1 MTQPTKWSAPL
12 GSGAD
17 VQDLPDDDL
26 RYASFSKIFPQITQV
41 PLSAGGVA
49 PRRID
54 FNSLFKLL
62 ADNIYYYQNGGVFEY
77 SATADY
83 EKGAI
88 VRYNDKIY
96 LCIQDNST
104 LNTHNPEDMNYWL
117 RVALNNDLA
126 DYLPL
131 AGGNV
136 TGNLSVQNKNVVRT
150 INNVEADTNGNI
162 NVIVPDATTEVKGK
176 VQLCDDIEQNA
187 TNRTMAVTPHAVA
200 SYVSAGGKKANDIGI
215 VGRQGFGV
223 SFPDA
228 TEDELAAIG
237 MTPMNGTYDKTSDN
251 YGNFMSNNGGVFVYI
266 PHYYVRYGEQT
277 EADYDVYGANVL
289 GVKSHDAYNSETE
302 ANADGYFS
310 PRAFYDGSDSVNQQ
324 GFFMQ
329 KYEPYAKTV
338 GGVVY
343 PFGDGSARGM
353 VNIIPVDM
361 MTRAR
366 NLGSDYF
373 VASYFMHQAMDIIT
387 LLQGQHSTGTAN
399 CAWWKARGGANY
411 PNNGWSTTNPQ
422 LYSHNGQKNG
432 VMGVSNFTW
441 EFCLGVTTSGT
452 SATQGQTV
460 VANNKIYLLKPTV
473 KIKDLTNGFGGP
485 TDAWGT
491 TANLLENYDEF
502 DTTDHFALTTSRTW
516 YWGNGNNQMYIS
528 PVKNGVLDTKA
539 RDSFMLIPNTEQS
552 VSASANT
559 MMGACLSYT
568 NPCTQNLALYVHG
581 ENIHTAGGQNVFS
594 RTFHTWR
601 VDSYDS
607 DSFRC
612 GAYLRN

>member
-1 MTQPTKWSAPL
+1 MPL

-77 SATADY
+77 SDTADY
-83 EKGAI
+83 EKGAL

-96 LCIQDNST
+96 LCVQDNSA
-104 LNTHNPEDMNYWL
+104 LNLHNPDDMDYWL
-117 RVALNNDLA
+117 RVALNNELA

-150 INNVEADTNGNI
+150 INNVEADENGNI

-176 VQLCDDIEQNA
+176 VQLCDNIADEP
-187 TNRTMAVTPHAVA
+187 TNQTKAVTPHAVA
-200 SYVSAGGKKANDIGI
+200 VYVSAGGRKPNDIGI

-237 MTPMNGTYDKTSDN
+237 MSPMNGTYDKTSDN
-251 YGNFMSNNGGVFVYI
+251 YGNFMSDNGGVFVYI
-266 PHYYVRYGEQT
+266 PHHYVRYGEQT

-289 GVKSHDAYNSETE
+289 GVKSHDEYNSEAE

-310 PRAFYDGSDSVNQQ
+310 PRAFYDGSETVNQQ

-329 KYEPYAKTV
+329 KYEPNGKTLD
-338 GGVVY
+338 GVVY
-343 PFGDGSARGM
+343 AYGDGSARGM
-353 VNIIPVDM
+353 VSIDAPTM
-361 MTRAR
+361 MARAR

-373 VASYFMHQAMDIIT
+373 VASYFMHQAMDTIT

-399 CAWWKARGGANY
+399 CAWWKSRGGANY

-441 EFCLGVTTSGT
+441 EFCLGVTTPGDN
-452 SATQGQTV
+452 ATQAEVNIT
-460 VANNKIYLLKPTV
+460 NNKIYLLKPTV
-473 KIKDLTNGFGGP
+473 KMKDLTSGFGGS

-491 TANLLENYDEF
+491 ESNLLENYNAF
-502 DTTDHFALTTSRTW
+502 DTTDHFVLTSSRTW
-516 YWGNGNNQMYIS
+516 YWGNGNNQMYIQ
-528 PVKNGVLDTKA
+528 PVSAGVLNTNA
-539 RDSFMLIPNTEQS
+539 RDTFMLIPNSEQS
-552 VSASANT
+552 VSTAANT
-559 MMGACLSYT
+559 MMGNCASYIPT
-568 NPCTQNLALYVHG
+568 KKNLALYVHG
-581 ENIHTAGGQNVFS
+581 ENIYTAGGQNVFS
-594 RTFHTWR
+594 RSFYAWR
-601 VDSYDS
+601 VNSVDHDSS
-607 DSFRC
+607 LLSSMFIAC
-612 GAYLRN
+612 

>member
-1 MTQPTKWSAPL
+1 MTQPLKWSMPL

-77 SATADY
+77 SDKADY
-83 EKGAI
+83 EKGSI

-96 LCIQDNST
+96 LCIQDNSA

-117 RVALNNDLA
+117 RVALNNELA

-131 AGGNV
+131 NGGNL
-136 TGNLSVQNKNVVRT
+136 TGNLTVQNKNVVRT
-150 INNVEADTNGNI
+150 INNVEADANGNI
-162 NVIVPDATTEVKGK
+162 DIIVPDATTEVKGK

-200 SYVSAGGKKANDIGI
+200 AYVSAGGKKANDIGI

-228 TEDELAAIG
+228 TEDELATIG
-237 MTPMNGTYDKTSDN
+237 MSPMNGTYDKTSDN
-251 YGNFMSNNGGVFVYI
+251 YGNFMSDNGGVFVYI
-266 PHYYVRYGEQT
+266 PHHYVRYGEQT

-289 GVKSHDAYNSETE
+289 GVKSHDAYNNEAE

-310 PRAFYDGSDSVNQQ
+310 PRAFYDGSESVNQQ

-338 GGVVY
+338 GGVIY

-353 VNIIPVDM
+353 VNITPPDM

-373 VASYFMHQAMDIIT
+373 VASYFMHQAMDTIT

-399 CAWWKARGGANY
+399 CAWWKSRGGANY

-441 EFCLGVTTSGT
+441 EFCLGVTTAGT

-502 DTTDHFALTTSRTW
+502 DTTDHFVLTSSRTW

-528 PVKNGVLDTKA
+528 PVKNGVLDAKA
-539 RDSFMLIPNTEQS
+539 RDSFMLIPNSEQS
-552 VSASANT
+552 VSSSANT

-568 NPCTQNLALYVHG
+568 NPCAQNLALYVHG
-581 ENIHTAGGQNVFS
+581 QNVSAGGKENVFS
-594 RTFHTWR
+594 RYFYIWR
-601 VDSYDS
+601 VYSGDGA
-607 DSFRC
+607 SFRC
-612 GAYLRN
+612 GAYLRD

>member
-1 MTQPTKWSAPL
+1 MAVFNEPTKWQTSL
-12 GSGAD
+12 VNSGDAN
-17 VQDLPDDDL
+17 VIPQSTPVGTGE
-26 RYASFSKIFPQITQV
+26 ASFEDGFPPITQV
-41 PLSAGGVA
+41 PIGAGGQA
-49 PRRID
+49 PDRKD
-54 FNSLFKLL
+54 FNGLFKLL
-62 ADNIYYYQNGGVFEY
+62 GDWSFYQQNGGIASY
-77 SATADY
+77 SNTFDY
-83 EKGAI
+83 AVGSFVK
-88 VRYNDKIY
+88 YNNELY
-96 LCIQDNST
+96 LCIQANGTSST
-104 LNTHNPEDMNYWL
+104 VVQPRADDTYWQ
-117 RVALNNDLA
+117 RI
-126 DYLPL
+126 
-131 AGGNV
+131 
-136 TGNLSVQNKNVVRT
+136 TT
-150 INNVEADTNGNI
+150 EADTPAPI
-162 NVIVPDATTEVKGK
+162 PDGTTEVKGI
-176 VQLCDDIEQNA
+176 VQLCDDIEQNT

-228 TEDELAAIG
+228 TEDELATIG

-266 PHYYVRYGEQT
+266 PHYYVRYGDQT
-277 EADYDVYGANVL
+277 DPDYDVYGANVL
-289 GVKSHDAYNSETE
+289 SVKSHDAYNSETE

-329 KYEPYAKTV
+329 KYEPWARTID
-338 GGVVY
+338 GVIY
-343 PFGDGSARGM
+343 PYGDGSARGM
-353 VNIIPVDM
+353 VNIIPPDM

-373 VASYFMHQAMDIIT
+373 VASYFMHQAMDTIT

-399 CAWWKARGGANY
+399 CAWWKSRGGANY

-491 TANLLENYDEF
+491 TDNLLENYDEF
-502 DTTDHFALTTSRTW
+502 DTTDHFVLTSSRTW

-539 RDSFMLIPNTEQS
+539 RDSFMLIPNSEQS
-552 VSASANT
+552 VSSSANT

-568 NPCTQNLALYVHG
+568 NPCTQNLALYAHG
-581 ENIHTAGGQNVFS
+581 QNVSEGGRENVFS
-594 RTFHTWR
+594 RTFSYWR
-601 VDSYDS
+601 VGSGGTV
-607 DSFRC
+607 SFRC
-612 GAYLRN
+612 GAYLRD

>member
-1 MTQPTKWSAPL
+1 MAVFDEPTQWDHTL
-12 GSGAD
+12 GNNAD
-17 VQDLPDDDL
+17 TSTLPDDAVATAGI
-26 RYASFSKIFPQITQV
+26 ASRQKLFQIINAT
-41 PLSAGGVA
+41 PLEAGGIA
-49 PRRID
+49 PARED
-54 FNSLFKLL
+54 VNALFKLL
-62 ADNIYYYQNGGVFEY
+62 GDSIFYAMTGGIASY
-77 SATADY
+77 NATYDY
-83 EKGAI
+83 PVGAL
-88 VRYNDKIY
+88 VKYEGKAY
-96 LCIQDNST
+96 LCISPNGVGST
-104 LNTHNPEDMNYWL
+104 VVQPGADDTYWQ
-117 RVALNNDLA
+117 RI
-126 DYLPL
+126 
-131 AGGNV
+131 
-136 TGNLSVQNKNVVRT
+136 TT
-150 INNVEADTNGNI
+150 EADTPAPI
-162 NVIVPDATTEVKGK
+162 PDGTTEVKGI
-176 VQLCDDIEQNA
+176 VQLCDDIEQNTA
-187 TNRTMAVTPHAVA
+187 DRTMAVTPHAVA
-200 SYVSAGGKKANDIGI
+200 AYVSAGGKKANDIGI
-215 VGRQGFGV
+215 AGRQGFGV

-228 TEDELAAIG
+228 TEDELATIG

-251 YGNFMSNNGGVFVYI
+251 YGNFMSDNGGVFVYI
-266 PHYYVRYGEQT
+266 PHYYVRYGDQT
-277 EADYDVYGANVL
+277 DPDYDVYGANVL
-289 GVKSHDAYNSETE
+289 SVKSHDAYNSEAE

-310 PRAFYDGSDSVNQQ
+310 PRAFYDGSESVNQQ

-353 VNIIPVDM
+353 ANITPVDM

-373 VASYFMHQAMDIIT
+373 VASYFMHQAMDTIT

-399 CAWWKARGGANY
+399 CAWWKSRGGANY

-432 VMGVSNFTW
+432 IMGVSNFTW

-452 SATQGQTV
+452 SATQGQTAV
-460 VANNKIYLLKPTV
+460 TNNKIYLLKPTV
-473 KIKDLTNGFGGP
+473 KIKDLTNGFGGE

-502 DTTDHFALTTSRTW
+502 DTTDHFVLTTSRTW

-528 PVKNGVLDTKA
+528 PVKNGVLDAKA

-552 VSASANT
+552 VSSSANT

-581 ENIHTAGGQNVFS
+581 ENINFAGRQNVFS
-594 RTFHTWR
+594 RNFDKWRIDSR
-601 VDSYDS
+601 VDF
-607 DSFRC
+607 SFRC
-612 GAYLRN
+612 GAYLRD

>member
-1 MTQPTKWSAPL
+1 MTQPRKWSAPL

-77 SATADY
+77 SDTTDY
-83 EKGAI
+83 EKGAL

-96 LCIQDNST
+96 LCIQDNSA
-104 LNTHNPEDMNYWL
+104 LNTHNPEDMDYWL
-117 RVALNNDLA
+117 RVALNNELA

-131 AGGNV
+131 NGGNL
-136 TGNLSVQNKNVVRT
+136 TGNLTVQNKNVVRT
-150 INNVEADTNGNI
+150 INNVEADANGNI
-162 NVIVPDATTEVKGK
+162 DIIVPDATTEVKGK

-228 TEDELAAIG
+228 TEDELATIG
-237 MTPMNGTYDKTSDN
+237 MSPMNGTYDKTSDN
-251 YGNFMSNNGGVFVYI
+251 YGNFMSDNGGVFVYI
-266 PHYYVRYGEQT
+266 PHHYVRYGEQT

-289 GVKSHDAYNSETE
+289 GVKSHDAYNNEAE

-310 PRAFYDGSDSVNQQ
+310 PRAFYDGSESVNKQ

-338 GGVVY
+338 GGVIY

-353 VNIIPVDM
+353 VNIIPPDM

-373 VASYFMHQAMDIIT
+373 VASYFMHQAMDTIT

-399 CAWWKARGGANY
+399 CAWWKSRGGANY

-452 SATQGQTV
+452 SATQEQTV

-491 TANLLENYDEF
+491 TANLLENYDKF
-502 DTTDHFALTTSRTW
+502 DTTDHFVLTTSRTW

-528 PVKNGVLDTKA
+528 PVKNGSLDAKA
-539 RDSFMLIPNTEQS
+539 RDSFMLIPNSEQS
-552 VSASANT
+552 ISSAANT

-594 RTFHTWR
+594 RRFHNWR
-601 VDSYDS
+601 VFSGDLG
-607 DSFRC
+607 SFRC
-612 GAYLRN
+612 GAYLRD

>member
-1 MTQPTKWSAPL
+1 MPL

-77 SATADY
+77 SDTADY
-83 EKGAI
+83 EKGAL

-96 LCIQDNST
+96 LCIQENSA

-117 RVALNNDLA
+117 RIALNNELS

-131 AGGNV
+131 VGGNL
-136 TGNLSVQNKNVVRT
+136 TGNLTVQNKNVVRT
-150 INNVEADTNGNI
+150 INDVEADANGNI
-162 NVIVPDATTEVKGK
+162 NVIVPDATTEVKGI

-200 SYVSAGGKKANDIGI
+200 AYVSAGGKKANDIGI

-266 PHYYVRYGEQT
+266 PHYYVRYGDQT
-277 EADYDVYGANVL
+277 DPDYDVYGANVL
-289 GVKSHDAYNSETE
+289 SVKSHDAYNSEAE

-310 PRAFYDGSDSVNQQ
+310 PRAFYDGSESVNQQ

-338 GGVVY
+338 GGVIY
-343 PFGDGSARGM
+343 PYGDGSARGM
-353 VNIIPVDM
+353 VNIIPPDM
-361 MTRAR
+361 MTKAR

-373 VASYFMHQAMDIIT
+373 VASYFMHQAMDTIT

-399 CAWWKARGGANY
+399 CAWWKSKGGANY

-452 SATQGQTV
+452 SATQGQTT

-491 TANLLENYDEF
+491 TVNLLENYDEF
-502 DTTDHFALTTSRTW
+502 DTTDHFVLTTSRTW

-539 RDSFMLIPNTEQS
+539 RDSFMLIPNSEQS
-552 VSASANT
+552 VSSSANT

-568 NPCTQNLALYVHG
+568 VPCTQNLALYVHG
-581 ENIHTAGGQNVFS
+581 QNVSAGGKENVFS
-594 RTFHTWR
+594 RSFCRWR
-601 VDSYDS
+601 VYS
-607 DSFRC
+607 DDLNSFRC
-612 GAYLRN
+612 GAYLRD

>member
-77 SATADY
+77 SNTADY
-83 EKGAI
+83 EKGAL
-88 VRYNDKIY
+88 VKYNDKIY
-96 LCIQDNST
+96 LCIQDNSA
-104 LNTHNPEDMNYWL
+104 LNTHNPEDMDYWL
-117 RVALNNDLA
+117 RVALNNELA
-126 DYLPL
+126 GYLPL
-131 AGGNV
+131 AGGNL
-136 TGNLSVQNKNVVRT
+136 TGNLTVQNKNVVRT
-150 INNVEADTNGNI
+150 INDLEADTNGNI
-162 NVIVPDATTEVKGK
+162 DIIVPDATTEVKGK

-187 TNRTMAVTPHAVA
+187 DNVTMAVTPHAVA

-228 TEDELAAIG
+228 TEDELATIG

-266 PHYYVRYGEQT
+266 PHYYVRYGDQT
-277 EADYDVYGANVL
+277 DPDYDVYGANVL
-289 GVKSHDAYNSETE
+289 SVKSHDAYNSEAE

-310 PRAFYDGSDSVNQQ
+310 PRAFYDGSESVNQQ

-329 KYEPYAKTV
+329 KHEPYAKTV
-338 GGVVY
+338 GGVIY
-343 PFGDGSARGM
+343 PYGDGSARGM
-353 VNIIPVDM
+353 VNITPIDM

-373 VASYFMHQAMDIIT
+373 VTSYFMHQAMDTIT

-399 CAWWKARGGANY
+399 CAWWKSRGGANY
-411 PNNGWSTTNPQ
+411 PNSGWSTTNPQ

-432 VMGVSNFTW
+432 IMGVSNFTW

-473 KIKDLTNGFGGP
+473 KIKDLTSGFGGS

-491 TANLLENYDEF
+491 AANLLENYDEF
-502 DTTDHFALTTSRTW
+502 DTTDHFVLTTSRTW

-528 PVKNGVLDTKA
+528 PIKNGVLDTKA
-539 RDSFMLIPNTEQS
+539 RDSFMLIPNSEQS
-552 VSASANT
+552 VSSAANT
-559 MMGACLSYT
+559 MMGACLNYT
-568 NPCTQNLALYVHG
+568 TPCTQNLALYVHG
-581 ENIHTAGGQNVFS
+581 QNISAGGQENVFS
-594 RTFHTWR
+594 RYFSNWR
-601 VDSYDS
+601 VLS
-607 DSFRC
+607 DGRLSFRC
-612 GAYLRN
+612 GAYLRD

>member
-77 SATADY
+77 SDTADY
-83 EKGAI
+83 DKGAI
-88 VRYNDKIY
+88 VRYNNKIY
-96 LCIQDNST
+96 LCIQDNSA

-117 RVALNNDLA
+117 RVALNNELA
-126 DYLPL
+126 NYLPL
-131 AGGNV
+131 TGGNL
-136 TGNLSVQNKNVVRT
+136 TGNLTVQNKNVVRT
-150 INNVEADTNGNI
+150 INDVEADENGNI

-200 SYVSAGGKKANDIGI
+200 AYVSAGGKKANDIGI

-228 TEDELAAIG
+228 TEDELATIG

-289 GVKSHDAYNSETE
+289 GVKSHDAYNSEAE

-310 PRAFYDGSDSVNQQ
+310 PRAFYDGSESVNQQ

-329 KYEPYAKTV
+329 KYEPWARTID
-338 GGVVY
+338 GVIY

-353 VNIIPVDM
+353 VNIIPPDM

-373 VASYFMHQAMDIIT
+373 VASYFMHQAMDTIT

-399 CAWWKARGGANY
+399 CAWWKSRGGANY

-460 VANNKIYLLKPTV
+460 VTNNKIYLLKPTV

-491 TANLLENYDEF
+491 AVNLLENYDEF
-502 DTTDHFALTTSRTW
+502 DTTDHFVLTTSRTW
-516 YWGNGNNQMYIS
+516 YWGNGSNQMYIS

-581 ENIHTAGGQNVFS
+581 QNVSAGGKENVFS
-594 RTFHTWR
+594 RDFTLWR
-601 VDSYDS
+601 VYSYGGT
-607 DSFRC
+607 SFRC
-612 GAYLRN
+612 GAYLRD

>member
-1 MTQPTKWSAPL
+1 MAVFNEPTKWQTSL
-12 GSGAD
+12 VNSGDAN
-17 VQDLPDDDL
+17 VIPQSTPVGTGE
-26 RYASFSKIFPQITQV
+26 ASFDDGFPQITQI
-41 PLSAGGVA
+41 PIGAGGIA
-49 PRRID
+49 PDRKD
-54 FNSLFKLL
+54 FNGLFKILGDWIFF
-62 ADNIYYYQNGGVFEY
+62 AQNGGLPTY
-77 SATADY
+77 SENFDY
-83 EKGAI
+83 VAGR
-88 VRYNDKIY
+88 VVSYNGNLYK
-96 LCIQDNST
+96 CIQANGVSST
-104 LNTHNPEDMNYWL
+104 VVAPDSNTAYWQ
-117 RVALNNDLA
+117 RI
-126 DYLPL
+126 
-131 AGGNV
+131 
-136 TGNLSVQNKNVVRT
+136 TT
-150 INNVEADTNGNI
+150 EADTPAPI
-162 NVIVPDATTEVKGK
+162 PDATTEVKGI
-176 VQLCDDIEQNA
+176 VQLCDDIEQNT

-228 TEDELAAIG
+228 TEDELATIG

-251 YGNFMSNNGGVFVYI
+251 YGNFMSDNGGVFVYI
-266 PHYYVRYGEQT
+266 PHYYVRYGDQT
-277 EADYDVYGANVL
+277 DPDYDVYGANVL
-289 GVKSHDAYNSETE
+289 SVKSHDAYNSEAE

-338 GGVVY
+338 GGVIY

-353 VNIIPVDM
+353 VNIIPPDM

-373 VASYFMHQAMDIIT
+373 VASYFMHQAMDTIT

-399 CAWWKARGGANY
+399 CAWWKSRGGANY

-441 EFCLGVTTSGT
+441 EFCLGVTTAGAT
-452 SATQGQTV
+452 ATQGQTA

-473 KIKDLTNGFGGP
+473 KIKDLTNGFGGE

-491 TANLLENYDEF
+491 TVNLLENYDEF
-502 DTTDHFALTTSRTW
+502 DTTDHFVLTTSRTW

-552 VSASANT
+552 VSSSANT

-568 NPCTQNLALYVHG
+568 NPCTQNLALHVHG
-581 ENIHTAGGQNVFS
+581 QNVSAGGKENVFS
-594 RTFHTWR
+594 RLFSHWR
-601 VDSYDS
+601 VHSNDTY
-607 DSFRC
+607 SFRC
-612 GAYLRN
+612 GAYLRD

>member
-1 MTQPTKWSAPL
+1 MKQWQQDISNVVDKNSLDIKNLKDNSEVGKLTARIDNIEAKDREQ
-12 GSGAD
+12 D
-17 VQDLPDDDL
+17 VQLSNHGEQLENLFNKINTDVANTKTEINNTIEQL
-26 RYASFSKIFPQITQV
+26 RLNTNNSITALQTSTDRA
-41 PLSAGGVA
+41 LDT
-49 PRRID
+49 I
-54 FNSLFKLL
+54 K
-62 ADNIYYYQNGGVFEY
+62 QN
-77 SATADY
+77 TADSITALQTSIDRHTK
-83 EKGAI
+83 ELDNC
-88 VRYNDKIY
+88 VRSVNGV
-96 LCIQDNST
+96 N
-104 LNTHNPEDMNYWL
+104 
-117 RVALNNDLA
+117 A
-126 DYLPL
+126 D
-131 AGGNV
+131 A
-136 TGNLSVQNKNVVRT
+136 
-150 INNVEADTNGNI
+150 NGNI
-162 NVIVPDATTEVKGK
+162 DIIVPDATTEVKGK
-176 VQLCDDIEQNA
+176 VQLCDDIEQNT

-200 SYVSAGGKKANDIGI
+200 AYVSAGGNKANDIGI

-228 TEDELAAIG
+228 TEDELATIG

-251 YGNFMSNNGGVFVYI
+251 YGNFMSDNGGVFVYI

-310 PRAFYDGSDSVNQQ
+310 PRAFYDGSESVNQQ

-329 KYEPYAKTV
+329 KYEPWARTID
-338 GGVVY
+338 GVIY
-343 PFGDGSARGM
+343 PYGDGSARGM
-353 VNIIPVDM
+353 VNIIPPDM

-373 VASYFMHQAMDIIT
+373 VASYFMHQAMDTIT

-399 CAWWKARGGANY
+399 CAWWKFRGGANY
-411 PNNGWSTTNPQ
+411 PNSGWSTTNPQ

-452 SATQGQTV
+452 SATQGQTK

-491 TANLLENYDEF
+491 DVNLLENYDEF
-502 DTTDHFALTTSRTW
+502 DTTDHFVLTSSRTW

-528 PVKNGVLDTKA
+528 PIKNGVLDAKA
-539 RDSFMLIPNTEQS
+539 RDSFMLIPNSEQS
-552 VSASANT
+552 VSSSANT

-568 NPCTQNLALYVHG
+568 SPCTQNLALYIHG
-581 ENIHTAGGQNVFS
+581 ENINTSGGQNVFS
-594 RTFHTWR
+594 RNFLAWR
-601 VDSYDS
+601 VASYD
-607 DSFRC
+607 DHSFRC
-612 GAYLRN
+612 GAYLRD

>member
-1 MTQPTKWSAPL
+1 MAVFNEPTKWQTSL
-12 GSGAD
+12 VNSGDAN
-17 VQDLPDDDL
+17 VIPQSTPAGTGE
-26 RYASFSKIFPQITQV
+26 ASFEEGFPQITQI
-41 PLSAGGVA
+41 PLSAGGQA
-49 PRRID
+49 PDRKD
-54 FNSLFKLL
+54 FNGLFKVLG
-62 ADNIYYYQNGGVFEY
+62 DSIFYMQNGGLWSY
-77 SATADY
+77 NSAFDY
-83 EKGAI
+83 AVGR
-88 VRYNDKIY
+88 VVLYNNNLYK
-96 LCIQDNST
+96 CIQANGVSST
-104 LNTHNPEDMNYWL
+104 VVAPDSDTAYWQ
-117 RVALNNDLA
+117 RI
-126 DYLPL
+126 
-131 AGGNV
+131 
-136 TGNLSVQNKNVVRT
+136 TT
-150 INNVEADTNGNI
+150 EADTPAPI
-162 NVIVPDATTEVKGK
+162 PDGTTEVKGI
-176 VQLCDDIEQNA
+176 VQLCDDIEQN
-187 TNRTMAVTPHAVA
+187 TDNRTMAVTPHAVA
-200 SYVSAGGKKANDIGI
+200 TYVSAGGKKANDIGI

-228 TEDELAAIG
+228 TEDELATIG

-251 YGNFMSNNGGVFVYI
+251 YGNFMSDNGGVFVYI
-266 PHYYVRYGEQT
+266 PHYYVRYGDQT
-277 EADYDVYGANVL
+277 DPDYDVYGANVL
-289 GVKSHDAYNSETE
+289 SVKSHDAYNSEAE

-310 PRAFYDGSDSVNQQ
+310 PRAFYDGSEDVNQQ

-329 KYEPYAKTV
+329 KYEPNGKTLD
-338 GGVVY
+338 GVVY
-343 PFGDGSARGM
+343 AYGDGSARGM
-353 VNIIPVDM
+353 VNITPPDM

-373 VASYFMHQAMDIIT
+373 VASYFMHQAMDTIT

-399 CAWWKARGGANY
+399 CAWWKSRGGANY

-460 VANNKIYLLKPTV
+460 VTNNKIYLLKPTV

-502 DTTDHFALTTSRTW
+502 DTTDHFVLTTSRTW

-539 RDSFMLIPNTEQS
+539 RDSFMLIPNSEQS
-552 VSASANT
+552 VSSSANT

-594 RTFHTWR
+594 RRFINWR
-601 VDSYDS
+601 VDSDVFH
-607 DSFRC
+607 SFRC
-612 GAYLRN
+612 GAYLRD

>member
-1 MTQPTKWSAPL
+1 MTQPLKWSMPL

-77 SATADY
+77 SDKADY
-83 EKGAI
+83 EKGSI

-96 LCIQDNST
+96 LCIQDNSA

-117 RVALNNDLA
+117 RVALNNELA

-131 AGGNV
+131 NGGNL
-136 TGNLSVQNKNVVRT
+136 TGNLTVQNKNVVRT
-150 INNVEADTNGNI
+150 INNVEADANGNI
-162 NVIVPDATTEVKGK
+162 DIIVPDATTEVKGK

-200 SYVSAGGKKANDIGI
+200 AYVSAGGKKANDIGI

-228 TEDELAAIG
+228 TEDELATIG
-237 MTPMNGTYDKTSDN
+237 MSPMNGTYDKTSDN
-251 YGNFMSNNGGVFVYI
+251 YGNFMSDNGGVFVYI
-266 PHYYVRYGEQT
+266 PHHYVRYGEQT

-289 GVKSHDAYNSETE
+289 GVKSHDAYNNEAE

-310 PRAFYDGSDSVNQQ
+310 PRAFYDGSESVNQQ

-338 GGVVY
+338 GGVIY

-353 VNIIPVDM
+353 VNITPPDM

-373 VASYFMHQAMDIIT
+373 VASYFMHQAMDTIT

-399 CAWWKARGGANY
+399 CAWWKSRGGANY

-441 EFCLGVTTSGT
+441 EFCLGVTTAGT

-502 DTTDHFALTTSRTW
+502 DTTDHFVLTSSRTW

-528 PVKNGVLDTKA
+528 PVKNGVLDAKA
-539 RDSFMLIPNTEQS
+539 RDSFMLIPNSEQS
-552 VSASANT
+552 VSSSANT

-568 NPCTQNLALYVHG
+568 NPCAQNLALYVHG
-581 ENIHTAGGQNVFS
+581 QNVSAGGKENVFS
-594 RTFHTWR
+594 RTFDNWR
-601 VDSYDS
+601 VLSS
-607 DSFRC
+607 APGSFRC
-612 GAYLRN
+612 GAYLRD

>member
-1 MTQPTKWSAPL
+1 MTVFNEPTKWQTSL
-12 GSGAD
+12 VNSGDANTIP
-17 VQDLPDDDL
+17 QNTPAGTGE
-26 RYASFSKIFPQITQV
+26 ASFEEGFPQITQI
-41 PLSAGGVA
+41 PLSAGGQA
-49 PRRID
+49 PDRKD
-54 FNSLFKLL
+54 FNGLFKVLG
-62 ADNIYYYQNGGVFEY
+62 DWIFFNQNGGVSTY
-77 SATADY
+77 SENFDY
-83 EKGAI
+83 VAGR
-88 VRYNDKIY
+88 VVLYNDNIY
-96 LCIQDNST
+96 KCIQANGVSST
-104 LNTHNPEDMNYWL
+104 VVTPDSDTAYWQ
-117 RVALNNDLA
+117 RI
-126 DYLPL
+126 
-131 AGGNV
+131 
-136 TGNLSVQNKNVVRT
+136 TT
-150 INNVEADTNGNI
+150 EADTPAPI
-162 NVIVPDATTEVKGK
+162 PDATTEIKGK

-187 TNRTMAVTPHAVA
+187 TNVTMAVTPHAVA
-200 SYVSAGGKKANDIGI
+200 AYVSAGGKKANDIGI

-228 TEDELAAIG
+228 TEDELATIG

-266 PHYYVRYGEQT
+266 PHYYVRYGDHT
-277 EADYDVYGANVL
+277 DPDYDVYGANVL
-289 GVKSHDAYNSETE
+289 SVKSHDAYNSEAE

-310 PRAFYDGSDSVNQQ
+310 PRAFYDGSESVNQQ

-353 VNIIPVDM
+353 VNITPIDM

-373 VASYFMHQAMDIIT
+373 VASYFMHQAMDTIT

-399 CAWWKARGGANY
+399 CAWWKSRGGANY
-411 PNNGWSTTNPQ
+411 PNSGWSTTNPQ

-460 VANNKIYLLKPTV
+460 VTNNKIYLLKPTV
-473 KIKDLTNGFGGP
+473 KIKDLTNGFGGS

-491 TANLLENYDEF
+491 SANLLENYDEF
-502 DTTDHFALTTSRTW
+502 DTTDHFVLTSSRTW

-539 RDSFMLIPNTEQS
+539 RDSFMLIPNSEQS
-552 VSASANT
+552 VSSSANT

-581 ENIHTAGGQNVFS
+581 ENIYTAGGQNVFS
-594 RTFHTWR
+594 RTFAHWR
-601 VDSYDS
+601 VNSHGDF
-607 DSFRC
+607 SFRC

>member
-1 MTQPTKWSAPL
+1 MAVFNEPTKWQTSL
-12 GSGAD
+12 VNSGDANTIP
-17 VQDLPDDDL
+17 QNTPAGTGE
-26 RYASFSKIFPQITQV
+26 ASFEEGFPQITQI
-41 PLSAGGVA
+41 PLSAGGQA
-49 PRRID
+49 PDRKD
-54 FNSLFKLL
+54 FNGLFKILG
-62 ADNIYYYQNGGVFEY
+62 DWIFFNQNGGLPTY
-77 SATADY
+77 NADY
-83 EKGAI
+83 DYIAGR
-88 VRYNDKIY
+88 VVVYNGNIY
-96 LCIQDNST
+96 KCIQANGVSST
-104 LNTHNPEDMNYWL
+104 VVTPDSDTAYWQ
-117 RVALNNDLA
+117 RI
-126 DYLPL
+126 
-131 AGGNV
+131 
-136 TGNLSVQNKNVVRT
+136 TT
-150 INNVEADTNGNI
+150 EADTPTPI
-162 NVIVPDATTEVKGK
+162 PDATTEVKGK

-187 TNRTMAVTPHAVA
+187 TNKTMAVTPHAVA
-200 SYVSAGGKKANDIGI
+200 AYVSAGGKKANDIGI

-228 TEDELAAIG
+228 TEDELATIG

-266 PHYYVRYGEQT
+266 PHYYVRYGDQT
-277 EADYDVYGANVL
+277 DPDYDVYGANVL
-289 GVKSHDAYNSETE
+289 SVKSHDAYNSEEE

-338 GGVVY
+338 GGVIY

-353 VNIIPVDM
+353 VNITPVDM

-373 VASYFMHQAMDIIT
+373 VASYFMHQAMDTIT

-502 DTTDHFALTTSRTW
+502 DTTDHFVLTSSRTW
-516 YWGNGNNQMYIS
+516 YWGNSNNQMYIS
-528 PVKNGVLDTKA
+528 PVKTGALDTKA
-539 RDSFMLIPNTEQS
+539 RDSFMLIPNSEQS
-552 VSASANT
+552 VSSSANT

-594 RTFHTWR
+594 RHFTSWR
-601 VDSYDS
+601 VLSNAVT
-607 DSFRC
+607 SFRC
-612 GAYLRN
+612 GAYLRD